1 LAQRQVWKEFMDR
14 YRTLADLPED
24 VPVFPL
30 RGVILLPRA
39 TLPLNIFE
47 PRYLQMLDDML
58 RGRRLVA
65 VIQPDQSQASDKS
78 DTKNAEASADDKS
91 VPVRTMGCLG
101 RLTAFQEL
109 DDGRMIV
116 SLTGIARCEV
126 VREIRTEHPYRTFR
140 MRYGQF
146 ASDLIAGAGEDAVD
160 REALLKALKAY
171 LEARQL
177 NADWPA
183 ISRSSSET
191 LINSLSIISPYGP
204 EEKQALL
211 EAPDLKTRADVL
223 VALAEME
230 IAAGSTGAGSTLQ

>member
-1 LAQRQVWKEFMDR
+1 MDR

-47 PRYLQMLDDML
+47 PRYLQMFDDML
-58 RGRRLVA
+58 RGKRLVA
-65 VIQPDQSQASDKS
+65 VIQPTQSSGVDETGKENPSDK
-78 DTKNAEASADDKS
+78 A
-91 VPVRTMGCLG
+91 VPVRSIGCLG

-140 MRYGQF
+140 MRYGRY
-146 ASDLIAGAGEDAVD
+146 ASDLISGAGEDNVD
-160 REALLKALKAY
+160 RDALLKALKAY
-171 LEARQL
+171 LEAREL

-183 ISRSSSET
+183 IARSSSET

-211 EAPDLKTRADVL
+211 EAPDLKTRGDVL

-230 IAAGSTGAGSTLQ
+230 IAAGPTGAGSTLQ

>member
-1 LAQRQVWKEFMDR
+1 MDR

-39 TLPLNIFE
+39 TVPLNIFE
-47 PRYLQMLDDML
+47 PRYLQMFDAML
-58 RGRRLVA
+58 RSNRMVA
-65 VIQPDQSQASDKS
+65 IVQPDQTASGNEKAEES
-78 DTKNAEASADDKS
+78 TVKNN
-91 VPVRTMGCLG
+91 VPVRSVACLG

-116 SLTGIARCEV
+116 SLTGIARCET

-140 MRYGQF
+140 MRYGRF
-146 ASDLIAGAGEDAVD
+146 AADLVSGAGEDDVD
-160 REALLKALKAY
+160 REALLKTLKAY

-211 EAPDLKTRADVL
+211 EAHDLKTRADVL